1 MSNGEHIRLGDL
13 ELYALGALPP
23 GEAEPLQVHVGG
35 CAHCA
40 MKLAEA
46 RGSAAVLAFVVPQER
61 PAGTIKAE
69 LMARIRANRE
79 TEERYAWPLNAK
91 PMEPRTRAPKKD
103 KAGRTSDWLNWVL
116 VPAAI
121 ALALLSLALSWLN
134 RKLAAQLQ
142 KQQHLAQAY
151 IEEREQT
158 KKLLNVLASPDALTV
173 KLAGNSEAPNASGVV
188 KYNGRTGTV
197 VCSANLPPLPAGK
210 VYQLWLIPVNGAPI
224 SAGVFGMSDDG
235 HGRMVTTEVPANTQV
250 KAFAVTI
257 ESGGVAQ
264 PTGPKVLLGAS

>member
-1 MSNGEHIRLGDL
+1 LSNEEHIRLEDL
-13 ELYALGALPP
+13 ELYALGALPLC
-23 GEAEPLQVHVGG
+23 EAELLQAHVAG

-46 RGSAAVLAFVVPQER
+46 RGSAALLAFAAPQER

-91 PMEPRTRAPKKD
+91 QTEPGTRAPKKD

-121 ALALLSLALSWLN
+121 ALALVSFALSWQN

-142 KQQHLAQAY
+142 KQEQLAHAY

-158 KKLLNVLASPDALTV
+158 EKLLSELASADTLTV
-173 KLAGNSEAPNASGVV
+173 KLGGTSEAPNASGVV
-188 KYNGRTGTV
+188 KHNRRTGTV
-197 VCSANLPPLPAGK
+197 VCTADLPPLPTGK
-210 VYQLWLIPVNGAPI
+210 VYQLWLIPAYGAPV
-224 SAGVFGMSDDG
+224 SAGVFGAG
-235 HGRMVTTEVPANTQV
+235 EGERLVTAEVPANSEA

-257 ESGGVAQ
+257 EPAGGVAQ

>member
-1 MSNGEHIRLGDL
+1 MSNEEHIRLEDL

-23 GEAEPLQVHVGG
+23 GEAEPLRVHVAG

-40 MKLAEA
+40 MKTAEA
-46 RGSAAVLAFVVPQER
+46 HGSAAVLAFAVLHER

-91 PMEPRTRAPKKD
+91 QTEPGTKAPKNKTE
-103 KAGRTSDWLNWVL
+103 RRSDWLNWVL

-121 ALALLSLALSWLN
+121 ALALVSFALSWQN
-134 RKLAAQLQ
+134 RKLAAQLR
-142 KQQHLAQAY
+142 KQEQLAHAY

-158 KKLLNVLASPDALTV
+158 EKLLSVLASPDTLTV
-173 KLAGNSEAPNASGVV
+173 KLAGTGEAPNASGVV

-197 VCSANLPPLPAGK
+197 VCSANLPPLPTGK
-210 VYQLWLIPVNGAPI
+210 DYQLWLIHVNGAPA
-224 SAGVFGMSDDG
+224 SAGVFGMSEDG
-235 HGRMVTTEVPANTQV
+235 HGRMVTAEVPANTEV

-257 ESGGVAQ
+257 ESAGGVAQ